1 MSELDSPLLDKQQHI
16 KYWQRCHK
24 TYLPSPY
31 TAYDSTRLTFACF
44 TISALDLLSVP
55 LTSFERIAIRR
66 WVLSL
71 QHPEGGFCGSS
82 THALPGQEAYKGTA
96 NIAATFFALVLLGLA
111 AENEEEAKSAFKGV
125 DRVRLLKWLRGLQRE
140 DGSYGQ
146 NMWDG
151 EIVGGRDMRHSYL
164 ASCIRWM
171 LRGDVKEGDEG
182 WVEDMDVDKMVAHIK
197 RGQTYDGGV
206 AESSQHESHAGYAY
220 CAIGALSLLD
230 RPLDSTAVHPP
241 ENALKEGVPNREGLM
256 QFLASRPFSYLPQ
269 EEESDEVEENF
280 IESNLGE
287 TGYGHVGFNGRW
299 NKKAD
304 TCYCWWVGGT
314 LSMLGNTSIINVLPS
329 RRYLLDVTQHRIGG
343 FSKAV
348 GGPPD
353 MYHSYLGLAA
363 LATMGDP
370 DLKEFDVG
378 PQRAPHLTRS
388 IGPAPALRTK
398 SHPNQIILIRREFI
412 NRQTQPTM
420 SDSTPQ
426 DTAEAS
432 KGDTQ
437 AWSDDKR
444 RKFETKSKSE
454 FYDPCQE
461 AAQRSYR
468 CLFRNGGD
476 KNMCGEYFQA
486 YRDCKQE
493 WTEKRRKEGKGWF

>member
-1 MSELDSPLLDKQQHI
+1 MSDSNNPSLDKQQHI

-44 TISALDLLSVP
+44 IISSLDLLSVP
-55 LTSFERIAIRR
+55 LSSSERDAIRR

-111 AENEEEAKSAFKGV
+111 AENEDEAKSAFKGV
-125 DRVRLLKWLRGLQRE
+125 DRVRLLKWLNGLQRE
-140 DGSYGQ
+140 DGSFGQ
-146 NMWDG
+146 NLWDG
-151 EIVGGRDMRHSYL
+151 EIMGGRDMRHSYL

-171 LRGDVKEGDEG
+171 LRGDVKEGDEA
-182 WVEDMDVDKMVAHIK
+182 WVDDLDVEKMIAHIK

-230 RPLDSTAVHPP
+230 RPLDSTLVHSP
-241 ENALKEGVPNREGLM
+241 EKAMEVGIPNRQGLI
-256 QFLASRPFSYLPQ
+256 QFLASRPFAYLPQ
-269 EEESDEVEENF
+269 EEEDDEVEENF
-280 IESNLGE
+280 IESNIG
-287 TGYGHVGFNGRW
+287 TADYGHIGFNGRW

-314 LSMLGNTSIINVLPS
+314 LAMLGNPSIINVLPS
-329 RRYLLDVTQHRIGG
+329 RRYLLDITQHRIGG

-353 MYHSYLGLAA
+353 MYHSFLGLAA
-363 LATMGDP
+363 LATMGDE
-370 DLKEFDVG
+370 DLKEFDRICKTSSL
-378 PQRAPHLTRS
+378 PQTPS
-388 IGPAPALRTK
+388 
-398 SHPNQIILIRREFI
+398 
-412 NRQTQPTM
+412 TM
-420 SDSTPQ
+420 SSSTPKDAV
-426 DTAEAS
+426 DTAEPPKAKETES
-432 KGDTQ
+432 KV
-437 AWSDDKR
+437 WSDDKR

-461 AAQRSYR
+461 AAQASYR

-493 WTEKRRKEGKGWF
+493 WTEKRRKEGRGWF